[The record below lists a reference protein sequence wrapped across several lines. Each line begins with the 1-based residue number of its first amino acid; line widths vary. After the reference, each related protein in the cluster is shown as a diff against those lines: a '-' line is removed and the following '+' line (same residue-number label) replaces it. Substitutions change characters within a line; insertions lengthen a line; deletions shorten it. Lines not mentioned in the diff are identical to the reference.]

1 VAAIEESIMAGLK
14 AASLATLALALSLAA
29 GCSRHKKAADGTGG
43 GYVSAEGQA
52 QEGKISIKAPGLDL
66 AISLPKELTGEAKT
80 GRDSKVLYPN
90 ATLAGMAIAAGET
103 GKGGDTDVE
112 MRFRTG
118 DPPDQV
124 AAWYRDPA
132 RRDGFKLTGEAR
144 DKGDFVFTGVQRRD
158 RHPFQVRLGAAGG
171 GGTDG
176 RLRVHHL
183 D

>member
-1 VAAIEESIMAGLK
+1 MAGLK
-14 AASLATLALALSLAA
+14 AASLACFVLAPILVG
-29 GCSRHKKAADGTGG
+29 GCSRFKDETYPEGNGA
-43 GYVSAEGQA
+43 VSAEGQA

-112 MRFRTG
+112 MRFKTA
-118 DPPDQV
+118 DPPEQV

-132 RRDGFKLTGEAR
+132 RRDGFRLAAQAR
-144 DKGDFVFTGVQRRD
+144 DKGDLVFTGVQRRD
-158 RHPFQVRLGAAGG
+158 RHPFQVRIGAGRG
-171 GGTDG
+171 GGTEG
-176 RLRVHHL
+176 RLRVHHH

>member
-1 VAAIEESIMAGLK
+1 MAGLK
-14 AASLATLALALSLAA
+14 AASLATLAAALCLAS
-29 GCSRHKKAADGTGG
+29 GCSRHKKASDEVPGG
-43 GYVSAEGQA
+43 SVSAEGQA

-66 AISLPKELTGEAKT
+66 AISLPKELTGEART

-112 MRFRTG
+112 MRFKTA
-118 DPPDQV
+118 DPPEQV

-132 RRDGFKLTGEAR
+132 RRDGFRLTAESR

-158 RHPFQVRLGAAGG
+158 RHPFQVRLGAGGG
-171 GGTDG
+171 GGTEG
-176 RLRVHHL
+176 RLRVHHH

>member
-1 VAAIEESIMAGLK
+1 MAGLK
-14 AASLATLALALSLAA
+14 AASLAALILALGLAA
-29 GCSRHKKAADGTGG
+29 GCSRHKRAGDEPAGG
-43 GYVSAEGQA
+43 SVSAQGQA

-66 AISLPKELTGEAKT
+66 AISLPKELTGEART

-112 MRFRTG
+112 MRFKTA
-118 DPPDQV
+118 DPPERV

-132 RRDGFKLTGEAR
+132 RRDGFSLTAESR
-144 DKGDFVFTGVQRRD
+144 EKDDLVFTGVQRRD
-158 RHPFQVRLGAAGG
+158 RHPFQVRIAAGPG
-171 GGTDG
+171 GGTEG
-176 RLRVHHL
+176 RLRVHHR